1 MNCRLNICKEKARNI
16 RNLKS
21 KMKMENRTEISSLG
35 EFGLIDHL
43 TQNIELQN
51 ASSIVGVGDD
61 AAVIDH
67 FGKQTVVT
75 TDLLI
80 EGVHFD
86 LMYTPLK
93 HLGYKSVIVNLSDVY
108 AMNATPTQI
117 TMSIGISNR
126 FGVEALD
133 EFYEGVY
140 AACEKY
146 GVDLVGGDTA
156 SSQKGFII
164 SVTAIGEVTPDKFVK
179 RSTAQKGDLLCV
191 SGDLGAAYLGLLFL
205 EREKKIFLE
214 SPSVQ
219 PDLEGESYVVGRLL
233 KPEARKNIID
243 FLAEHSIIPTSMM
256 DISDGLSSEIIHIC
270 KQSNLGCV
278 LYEEKIPVAEATKN
292 AAFKFEIDPTAC
304 ALSGGEDYELLF
316 TIHQSDYEKIV
327 LSEEISVI
335 GHMTDAAEGAKIIT
349 KGNNEFPITAQ
360 GWDAIE
366 EKLNSSMKILFNM
379 QCVREDWQLAPDS
392 HRDGNWQ
399 TANSYSFGKGFFFLP
414 IVYCL
419 LSIAYLQFLFRI

>member
-1 MNCRLNICKEKARNI
+1 MSQE
-16 RNLKS
+16 
-21 KMKMENRTEISSLG
+21 RTEIGQLG
-35 EFGLIDHL
+35 EFGLIEHL
-43 TQNIELQN
+43 TKNIELKN

-67 FGKQTVVT
+67 FGKQTVIS
-75 TDLLI
+75 TDLLL

-93 HLGYKSVIVNLSDVY
+93 HLGYKSVVVNLSDIY

-117 TMSIGISNR
+117 LISVGLSNR
-126 FGVEALD
+126 FSVEGVT

-146 GVDLVGGDTA
+146 GVDLIGGDTTA
-156 SSQKGFII
+156 SQKGFMI

-179 RSTAQKGDLLCV
+179 RSTAQKGDLVCV
-191 SGDLGAAYLGLLFL
+191 SGDLGAAYVGLLFL

-214 SPSVQ
+214 APGVQ

-233 KPEARKNIID
+233 KPEARKDIIE
-243 FLAEHSIIPTSMM
+243 FLDDAEIIPTAMM
-256 DISDGLSSEIIHIC
+256 DISDGLSSEILHLC

-278 LYEEKIPVAEATKN
+278 LYEEKLPIAEAMRN

-316 TIHQSDYEKIV
+316 TVSQADYEK
-327 LSEEISVI
+327 LTLNEQISVVGYLTEPEQGTHI
-335 GHMTDAAEGAKIIT
+335 QT
-349 KGNNEFPITAQ
+349 KGGSKHAITAQ
-360 GWDAIE
+360 GWNHY
-366 EKLNSSMKILFNM
+366 KK
-379 QCVREDWQLAPDS
+379 
-392 HRDGNWQ
+392 
-399 TANSYSFGKGFFFLP
+399 
-414 IVYCL
+414 
-419 LSIAYLQFLFRI
+419 